1 MAVFEVICTV
11 AATLW
16 ICVVVAALG
25 IGYRIMA
32 KLRARRRRINRLLD
46 AFRSPFG
53 FRSRDVWH
61 RRWRDG
67 VLRYYG
73 VPQRSGITRY
83 YRELPT
89 GWRDVLE
96 LAPKLQRRNEYR

>member
-16 ICVVVAALG
+16 IGFVVAALV
-25 IGYRIMA
+25 IGYRITA
-32 KLRARRRRINRLLD
+32 KLRARRRRINRLFD
-46 AFRSPFG
+46 AVRAPLG
-53 FRSRDVWH
+53 FRRRDAWH

-73 VPQRSGITRY
+73 VPQRSGINGY
-83 YRELPT
+83 
-89 GWRDVLE
+89 WRAILE
-96 LAPKLQRRNEYR
+96 SALKLQRRNEYR

>member
-16 ICVVVAALG
+16 ICFVVAALG
-25 IGYRIMA
+25 IGYRFMV
-32 KLRARRRRINRLLD
+32 KLRSRRRRINRLFDVVRAPL
-46 AFRSPFG
+46 G
-53 FRSRDVWH
+53 FRRRDAWH

-73 VPQRSGITRY
+73 VSQRSGIKRY
-83 YRELPT
+83 WREPPP
-89 GWRDVLE
+89 GWRGILE